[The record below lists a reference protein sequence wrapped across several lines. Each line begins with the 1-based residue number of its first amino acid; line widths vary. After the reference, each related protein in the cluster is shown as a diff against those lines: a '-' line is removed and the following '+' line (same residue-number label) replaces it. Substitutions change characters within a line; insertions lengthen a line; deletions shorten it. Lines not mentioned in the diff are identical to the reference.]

1 MFSNQP
7 VFPTSLPKIAHIEF
21 QSLDE
26 NATKEALFST
36 FIFLLPISLAV
47 VIALYFIPTVANNI
61 VIIVA
66 ILLSVFNCFIAWIT
80 IRAVAN
86 TGIALREHDLLLKR
100 GVFWHKTIA
109 VPFNRIQHIE
119 THRNPAERKLVLS
132 TLKIFT
138 AGGAG
143 ADLSIS
149 GLKLDSASQLRQFIL
164 SKTSLQTSESE

>member
-1 MFSNQP
+1 M
-7 VFPTSLPKIAHIEF
+7 SLPKIEHSEF
-21 QSLDE
+21 QRLDK

-47 VIALYFIPTVANNI
+47 VVALFFASAVTNNI
-61 VIIVA
+61 VIMVA
-66 ILLSVFNCFIAWIT
+66 IALGVFNSFIAWIT

-132 TLKIFT
+132 TLKLFT

-149 GLKLDSASQLRQFIL
+149 GLKLERASQLRQFIL
-164 SKTSLQTSESE
+164 SKTSLQISESE

>member
-1 MFSNQP
+1 MFSNQQ
-7 VFPTSLPKIAHIEF
+7 VFSASLPKIAHIEF
-21 QSLDE
+21 QPLDD

-36 FIFLLPISLAV
+36 FIFLLPISFAV
-47 VIALYFIPTVANNI
+47 LIALYFIPSVTSNI
-61 VIIVA
+61 TIMVA
-66 ILLSVFNCFIAWIT
+66 IALVVVNSFIAWIT
-80 IRAVAN
+80 VRSVAN

-149 GLKLDSASQLRQFIL
+149 GLKLDRASQLRQFIL

>member
-1 MFSNQP
+1 M
-7 VFPTSLPKIAHIEF
+7 SLPKIEHSEF
-21 QSLDE
+21 QRLDK

-47 VIALYFIPTVANNI
+47 VIALCFAPDVTSKI
-61 VIIVA
+61 VIMVA
-66 ILLSVFNCFIAWIT
+66 IALGVFNSFIAWIT

-132 TLKIFT
+132 TLKLFT

-149 GLKLDSASQLRQFIL
+149 GLKLERASQLRQFIL
-164 SKTSLQTSESE
+164 SKTSLQISESE

>member
-1 MFSNQP
+1 M
-7 VFPTSLPKIAHIEF
+7 SLPKIEHSEF
-21 QSLDE
+21 QRLDK

-47 VIALYFIPTVANNI
+47 VVALCFAPALTINI
-61 VIIVA
+61 VIMVA
-66 ILLSVFNCFIAWIT
+66 ITMGVFNSFIAWIT

-132 TLKIFT
+132 TLKLFT

-149 GLKLDSASQLRQFIL
+149 GLKLERASQLRQFIL
-164 SKTSLQTSESE
+164 SKTSLQISESE

>member
-1 MFSNQP
+1 M
-7 VFPTSLPKIAHIEF
+7 SLPKIEHSEF
-21 QSLDE
+21 QRLDK

-47 VIALYFIPTVANNI
+47 VIALCFAPDVTSNI
-61 VIIVA
+61 VIMVA
-66 ILLSVFNCFIAWIT
+66 ITLGVFNSFIAWIT

-132 TLKIFT
+132 TLKLFT

-149 GLKLDSASQLRQFIL
+149 GLKLERASQLRQFIL
-164 SKTSLQTSESE
+164 SKTSLQISESE

>member
-1 MFSNQP
+1 M
-7 VFPTSLPKIAHIEF
+7 SLPKIEHSEF
-21 QSLDE
+21 QRLDK

-36 FIFLLPISLAV
+36 FIFMLPISLAV
-47 VIALYFIPTVANNI
+47 LIALYVIPAVTDDI

-66 ILLSVFNCFIAWIT
+66 ILLSVFNSFIAWVT

-132 TLKIFT
+132 TLKLFT

-149 GLKLDSASQLRQFIL
+149 GLKLERASQLRQFIL
-164 SKTSLQTSESE
+164 SKTSLQISESE